1 MILNKALSRNE
12 TIFII
17 FVIRYNDTLN
27 LEYMNNSL
35 VIFFF
40 LIIGNICFSQE
51 NSESDRVQINVDNRI
66 DQFIEIEKRIDQMQG
81 FRLQICFDSNKE
93 VVDAA
98 RDKFLREYPLTDT
111 YITYE
116 NPHFNLKVG
125 DFRTKLEAEKIKR
138 ELFGK
143 FVICIVHEELI
154 NLPRID

>member
-1 MILNKALSRNE
+1 
-12 TIFII
+12 
-17 FVIRYNDTLN
+17 
-27 LEYMNNSL
+27 
-35 VIFFF
+35 
-40 LIIGNICFSQE
+40 
-51 NSESDRVQINVDNRI
+51 
-66 DQFIEIEKRIDQMQG
+66 MQG
-81 FRLQICFDSNKE
+81 FRLQICFDSNKD